1 MNPYSWRVTEWLNET
16 SRNQTFCFL
25 LHSRSHRCSPSHI
38 FLTLRLYLAAA
49 SLSRLCFFSCPHI
62 NSSIYSMSLPTL
74 NCCLCHWKSEEWV
87 LRSQYAALS
96 GQGKRKGEEESPID
110 RQANTSQALSTLS
123 PLCSSAR
130 RQQMRGIWRGGTMR
144 ENSWCIVWATGWK
157 CKERRM
163 RGEAWGKEERALDWP
178 LCWISSLSVNRNQPP
193 IFLHVTLTCEQ
204 WSHTEQPHM
213 VTSPCCTPLP
223 APTH

>member
-1 MNPYSWRVTEWLNET
+1 MPAAKWIHIHDGWQNDWMKPPEIRL
-16 SRNQTFCFL
+16 FKFFL
-25 LHSRSHRCSPSHI
+25 FHSRSHRCSPSHI

-49 SLSRLCFFSCPHI
+49 SLSRRCFFSCPHI
-62 NSSIYSMSLPTL
+62 NPSIYSMSLPTL
-74 NCCLCHWKSEEWV
+74 YCCLCHWKTEEWV
-87 LRSQYAALS
+87 LRFQYAALS

-130 RQQMRGIWRGGTMR
+130 CQQMTGIWRGGRMR

-163 RGEAWGKEERALDWP
+163 RGEAWGMEERALDWP
-178 LCWISSLSVNRNQPP
+178 LCWISPCYTNMRAVITYRAAAYGRESPSHAFTCTYTLSVN
-193 IFLHVTLTCEQ
+193 
-204 WSHTEQPHM
+204 
-213 VTSPCCTPLP
+213 
-223 APTH
+223 

>member
-1 MNPYSWRVTEWLNET
+1 MPAAKWIHIHDGWQNDWMKPPEIRLLK
-16 SRNQTFCFL
+16 FFL
-25 LHSRSHRCSPSHI
+25 FHSRSHRCSPSHI

-49 SLSRLCFFSCPHI
+49 SLSRRCFFSCPHI
-62 NSSIYSMSLPTL
+62 NPSIYSMSLPTL
-74 NCCLCHWKSEEWV
+74 YCCLCHWKTEEWV
-87 LRSQYAALS
+87 LRFQYAALS

-130 RQQMRGIWRGGTMR
+130 RQQMTGIWRGGRMR

-163 RGEAWGKEERALDWP
+163 RGEAWGMEERALDWP
-178 LCWISSLSVNRNQPP
+178 LCWISPCYTNMRAVITYRAAAYGREAPSHAFTCTYTLSVN
-193 IFLHVTLTCEQ
+193 
-204 WSHTEQPHM
+204 
-213 VTSPCCTPLP
+213 
-223 APTH
+223 